1 MKSNAI
7 YGFHILVGGLF
18 VAAGGAKVAGVDIM
32 VQEFD
37 LVGLGQSFRILVG
50 FLEIIGGLCLVVP
63 RTGVLGA
70 TLVACAMAGFLSS
83 GIWHRIPLASRPNPT
98 NGPLF
103 TNYETSP
110 TPAGLTIL
118 RFFISQLT

>member
-50 FLEIIGGLCLVVP
+50 FLEIIGGLCLVV
-63 RTGVLGA
+63 RA
-70 TLVACAMAGFLSS
+70 QACSE
-83 GIWHRIPLASRPNPT
+83 PLWLPVRWRDS
-98 NGPLF
+98 
-103 TNYETSP
+103 
-110 TPAGLTIL
+110 
-118 RFFISQLT
+118 

>member
-1 MKSNAI
+1 MKSNVI
-7 YGFHILVGGLF
+7 YGVHILVGGLF
-18 VAAGGAKVAGVDIM
+18 VAAGGAKLAGVDIM

-83 GIWHRIPLASRPNPT
+83 AIGHGVSLASRPNPT
-98 NGPLF
+98 SGPLF
-103 TNYETSP
+103 TIYETSQ
-110 TPAGLTIL
+110 TPPGWSI
-118 RFFISQLT
+118 